1 MKTGREV
8 FGINSLDDLEILE
21 NQKNVMMWRRGDEA
35 SRFWAGAHVWA
46 PRGRP
51 IHGPGVH
58 TLVPAA
64 RAALWLQLLRTSC
77 RHVGRRLC
85 LCRWGRNCFFGCHD
99 YCSIFSPEG
108 CCFPESVLQLWG
120 KQWSCQAHQ
129 PAQYRSITCSSLGRT
144 SHSSFLFKPDTLSL
158 DLDTTAKSERYE
170 VPDRYK
176 RTVSGNVSAHAEL
189 LLRRAWF
196 PGDSDLDQ
204 LGKIFQG
211 LGTPTEAN
219 WPGCTSLPQYVD
231 FQPTPAPP
239 LRNTFRQVCHQP
251 SLPGSTGLT
260 LSVIKWMALRVHR
273 DSSRALAL
281 EHQLQQLQILMHH
294 GSGEKVPLCKPAVA
308 IDMHSVA
315 HKETQLPRPPC
326 AKRTTRVN
334 SSGKLLLAQTHFYGE
349 TFRSDASPK
358 RWGAGLRN
366 MRPNSKP
373 YNAAAYIPPSHR
385 IK

>member
-1 MKTGREV
+1 
-8 FGINSLDDLEILE
+8 
-21 NQKNVMMWRRGDEA
+21 MMWRRGDEA
-35 SRFWAGAHVWA
+35 GRFWAGAHVWA

-85 LCRWGRNCFFGCHD
+85 LCRWGRKCFFGCHD
-99 YCSIFSPEG
+99 YCSTFSPEE
-108 CCFPESVLQLWG
+108 CCFPESVLHWWG

-129 PAQYRSITCSSLGRT
+129 QAQYRSITRSLLGCSSQSIKRSLAL
-144 SHSSFLFKPDTLSL
+144 SVLTLIPL
-158 DLDTTAKSERYE
+158 QRVKDMRCQTD
-170 VPDRYK
+170 
-176 RTVSGNVSAHAEL
+176 TVSGNVSAHAEL

-251 SLPGSTGLT
+251 SLPGFTTLT
-260 LSVIKWMALRVHR
+260 LSVIKRTALRVHR
-273 DSSRALAL
+273 DSS
-281 EHQLQQLQILMHH
+281 
-294 GSGEKVPLCKPAVA
+294 
-308 IDMHSVA
+308 
-315 HKETQLPRPPC
+315 
-326 AKRTTRVN
+326 
-334 SSGKLLLAQTHFYGE
+334 
-349 TFRSDASPK
+349 
-358 RWGAGLRN
+358 
-366 MRPNSKP
+366 
-373 YNAAAYIPPSHR
+373 
-385 IK
+385 